1 MSLSKVTSDNG
12 SSLARFTAD
21 HAAVPF
27 LGAPLPNS
35 PDGSK
40 DYVWAAVH
48 ILGVA
53 IVAGSKSFACGP
65 LDRTRDLPEGTE
77 HVRMSEGEHVVLH
90 VALRA
95 AAIKMS
101 EEFDQAALGTFDFS
115 KFP

>member
-21 HAAVPF
+21 HAAVPL

-35 PDGSK
+35 PDGFK

-65 LDRTRDLPEGTE
+65 QLGKSDIDVKTRKRIRENPNGPRT
-77 HVRMSEGEHVVLH
+77 
-90 VALRA
+90 
-95 AAIKMS
+95 
-101 EEFDQAALGTFDFS
+101 EFEARTGRHLSARPKSWAGLG
-115 KFP
+115 